1 METLRAAGYELT
13 GPVTWEPQ
21 AVRGYIAGTVRKRE
35 SGHSNSVAF
44 VHGCEEQSPEVMR
57 QLALAANDGRRYL
70 LTTSWRSGLGHVP
83 GNYLRRKYFRQLSE
97 LTTPLGEMIVCV
109 SSTGD
114 LVEVQPEWS
123 ERLATG
129 DTGGFLIERQGDLV
143 YHTELDQENFF
154 HIFGTELNDY
164 MRSISTSG

>member
-70 LTTSWRSGLGHVP
+70 LTTSGEVASAMSRAIISAESTFDNLASS
-83 GNYLRRKYFRQLSE
+83 LRRSVR
-97 LTTPLGEMIVCV
+97 
-109 SSTGD
+109 
-114 LVEVQPEWS
+114 
-123 ERLATG
+123 
-129 DTGGFLIERQGDLV
+129 
-143 YHTELDQENFF
+143 
-154 HIFGTELNDY
+154 
-164 MRSISTSG
+164 